1 MGERRRAARQCTFKV
16 GKIEFGLAGGVGCV
30 IRNLSSTGA
39 LLEIGAPTDL
49 PNKFV
54 LVVLGNHEQRSC
66 EVVWRQR
73 HRFGIVFTGPE
84 GSVTTSPARRALVRA
99 GMAASVD
106 LGVKGRAD

>member
-1 MGERRRAARQCTFKV
+1 MGERRRDARQDTFKA
-16 GKIEFGLAGGVGCV
+16 GKIEFGRAGGVGCM

-54 LVVLGNHEQRSC
+54 LVVLSNHEQRTC

-73 HRFGIVFTGPE
+73 HRFGVVFTGAE
-84 GSVTTSPARRALVRA
+84 FIGSVTTSPARRALVRA
-99 GMAASVD
+99 AIAASVA
-106 LGVKGRAD
+106 R